1 MCLKYLKIMFFPIN
15 YGRFPVL
22 FRVEPVLAKIRFQ
35 QVATHFDPLVMTNSS
50 PWKDPPF
57 LIGKPSING
66 PSIPWLC

>member
-1 MCLKYLKIMFFPIN
+1 VAQKRGWILSTTTLW
-15 YGRFPVL
+15 L
-22 FRVEPVLAKIRFQ
+22 F
-35 QVATHFDPLVMTNSS
+35 NSL